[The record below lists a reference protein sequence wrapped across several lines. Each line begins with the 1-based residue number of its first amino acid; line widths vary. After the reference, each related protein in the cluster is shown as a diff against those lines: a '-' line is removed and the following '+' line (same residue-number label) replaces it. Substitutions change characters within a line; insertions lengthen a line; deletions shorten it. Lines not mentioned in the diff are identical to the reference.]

1 MRHGKRSRGLRPVP
15 VAAALGIVLGGCCC
29 GPRYYGDTGRDHY
42 GPMIGPNAPPSSVEY
57 DRALSRNSRTQSSSA
72 RH

>member
-1 MRHGKRSRGLRPVP
+1 MPLV
-15 VAAALGIVLGGCCC
+15 AALGIVLGGCCC

-42 GPMIGPNAPPSSVEY
+42 GPRVGPNAPPSSVEY
-57 DRALSRNSRTQSSSA
+57 DRALSRNARTQNWSP